1 MMSAMGNLTLV
12 VVALPYHGQL
22 NLTATADR
30 DRCSPRPGCHPMSG
44 LSLIVSVVIIT
55 VT

>member
-1 MMSAMGNLTLV
+1 MMPAMGSLTLV

-30 DRCSPRPGCHPMSG
+30 DRCR
-44 LSLIVSVVIIT
+44 T
-55 VT
+55 